1 MSARFLG
8 WTVSCGR
15 LKPRRSIQAAANTNK
30 YDSMG
35 SHKKAL
41 RKQTWKQLWVFVSA
55 DQLCARHIVGGWW
68 VVGGGWVGQS
78 QSFTHITAHR
88 GTGELF
94 DKIVGLQRWSSR
106 ALLFTAHRCLQLD
119 TGRHWDKMSGRVFL
133 RCQVVGSQAASVE
146 FNIQNTLSKLANTLL
161 KYKIQRSNY
170 KTHPPQIV
178 FATLPLCLVVRQY

>member
-1 MSARFLG
+1 M
-8 WTVSCGR
+8 
-15 LKPRRSIQAAANTNK
+15 
-30 YDSMG
+30 
-35 SHKKAL
+35 
-41 RKQTWKQLWVFVSA
+41 
-55 DQLCARHIVGGWW
+55 GGW
-68 VVGGGWVGQS
+68 WVGQS

-88 GTGELF
+88 GTVQLF

-146 FNIQNTLSKLANTLL
+146 SKIQNTLSKLANTLL
-161 KYKIQRSNY
+161 KYKIQHSNY

-178 FATLPLCLVVRQY
+178 FATIPLCLVVSIRAVPGRRGRLQGSRLWPLLCSDSY

>member
-1 MSARFLG
+1 MTGTVPPHSQDIGGKLNLCKSAMRAEAARPGLLSV
-8 WTVSCGR
+8 TSR
-15 LKPRRSIQAAANTNK
+15 PNPPR
-30 YDSMG
+30 YD
-35 SHKKAL
+35 A
-41 RKQTWKQLWVFVSA
+41 
-55 DQLCARHIVGGWW
+55 
-68 VVGGGWVGQS
+68 
-78 QSFTHITAHR
+78 FTHITAHR
-88 GTGELF
+88 GTVQLF

-146 FNIQNTLSKLANTLL
+146 SKIKNTLSKLANTLL